1 MFATCVMC
9 SFFVQNYNVCS
20 NLYKNTLLYDYE
32 KKKVGKAPL
41 AEESDLNVV
50 VKMMLKKFV
59 GDLDCCYS

>member
-1 MFATCVMC
+1 MMC
-9 SFFVQNYNVCS
+9 SFFVRRIAMCVLIYIKILCCMIMR
-20 NLYKNTLLYDYE
+20 
-32 KKKVGKAPL
+32 KKKEGKAPL

>member
-1 MFATCVMC
+1 MR
-9 SFFVQNYNVCS
+9 
-20 NLYKNTLLYDYE
+20 
-32 KKKVGKAPL
+32 KKKEGKAPL